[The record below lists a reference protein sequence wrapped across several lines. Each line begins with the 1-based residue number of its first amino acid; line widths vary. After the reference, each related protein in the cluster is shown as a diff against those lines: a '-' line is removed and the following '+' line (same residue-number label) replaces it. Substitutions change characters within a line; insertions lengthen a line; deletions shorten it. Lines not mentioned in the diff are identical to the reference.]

1 MQAVVL
7 ADSFANN
14 FRPVTFQ
21 QPKVLMPLVNVPML
35 EYTCEFLAAGGM
47 HEIFIFCCS
56 HKEEVKR
63 YIHESGLERRLG
75 TVRLQVLIANG
86 PCFSAGDALRE
97 IEAMDVITS
106 DFVLVPGDVV
116 ANVQLAPLI
125 AEHKRR
131 REIDSNAVLTTLMKR
146 VPLSHHSRRA
156 GENMMVAMAGE
167 TGRLLLYEDAAKSLS
182 SKKLRLPLS
191 LLQESDRLQVP
202 LHPSTPSTAEPLHTL
217 TPCTVTSPRS
227 GRRSATTYRTLTPT
241 PTPTP
246 TPTLTPKP

>member
-1 MQAVVL
+1 MWHV
-7 ADSFANN
+7 
-14 FRPVTFQ
+14 
-21 QPKVLMPLVNVPML
+21 
-35 EYTCEFLAAGGM
+35 
-47 HEIFIFCCS
+47 
-56 HKEEVKR
+56 
-63 YIHESGLERRLG
+63 

-131 REIDSNAVLTTLMKR
+131 RQIDSNAVLTTLMKR

-191 LLQESDRLQVP
+191 LLQESDRLQVCTPPPRHPVHPGTPAPPAPPASLQP
-202 LHPSTPSTAEPLHTL
+202 LHRDL
-217 TPCTVTSPRS
+217 TTFRP
-227 GRRSATTYRTLTPT
+227 
-241 PTPTP
+241 
-246 TPTLTPKP
+246 

>member
-1 MQAVVL
+1 MPKPGDADLRQETKMQAVVL

-63 YIHESGLERRLG
+63 YIHESDLERRLG

-97 IEAMDVITS
+97 IEAMNVISS

-131 REIDSNAVLTTLMKR
+131 RQLDPSAVLTTLMKR

-191 LLQESDRLQVP
+191 LLQESDRLQVV
-202 LHPSTPSTAEPLHTL
+202 LSW
-217 TPCTVTSPRS
+217 TPCTLCTPC
-227 GRRSATTYRTLTPT
+227 TLA
-241 PTPTP
+241 
-246 TPTLTPKP
+246 